1 MDKAIDPRMDATQAQ
16 ALSAALELL
25 QSKGLLA
32 VSHAAISAETGISRS
47 TLYRHWPKLED
58 LRNAAIARA
67 ATGQNN
73 SPRTN
78 GPLKTDLIWILGH
91 LMTALNETPWGR
103 IAPQVIA
110 VAAIEDQARQM
121 LSKWIEDRS
130 ETMKS
135 VFDAAISRGEISE
148 GARISQLIEMAIAV
162 PYFRKLISNQP
173 LDHEWLDNHVDL
185 ICQLA
190 VADEVAESSSP
201 S

>member
-1 MDKAIDPRMDATQAQ
+1 
-16 ALSAALELL
+16 
-25 QSKGLLA
+25 
-32 VSHAAISAETGISRS
+32 
-47 TLYRHWPKLED
+47 
-58 LRNAAIARA
+58 
-67 ATGQNN
+67 
-73 SPRTN
+73 
-78 GPLKTDLIWILGH
+78 
-91 LMTALNETPWGR
+91 MTALNETPWGR